1 MIERI
6 KKWNFYILKN
16 HPIIWMSGL
25 HILIPILIPLLFI
38 GFNLGTVFNLDYIGY
53 LDDIRSYRQTE
64 ETIFIILLIL
74 CILSLVTLITWQF
87 YRFKKEINYLSLV
100 KYYFACV
107 IIYFVMI
114 VTFFSPVA
122 DIIHEKTAYF
132 EDFKLNQEREISGT
146 IYYDSI
152 KEAEAKTFILAKGLK
167 RFYDE
172 DSCYFNEWKSNN
184 DLVKFNFGSGVNIPS
199 SECTIADK
207 NFKDFFIR
215 INTAIHYL
223 NFDDPIGV
231 QAINNLESLDRDSDG
246 ILNMYDW
253 CEQES
258 GLATNYGCS
267 EKANDATIK
276 DKLIEKIRSVRMNMQ
291 YDYNR
296 NVFDKYLK
304 SEKYIGDAIKLIVN
318 EGDNLNESFSI
329 FQASSYLSSIM
340 SFDINNLEYDF
351 EYKKTFIQEYYM
363 GVRKLIA
370 AKENYNMMYIPPT
383 KGLEPYQEL
392 LSTALILLVIISII
406 SSLIL
411 TARFKNEALLST
423 LAGIIPWG
431 IFVYI
436 LKMLDLTNNNS
447 ENYSI
452 LMVIPSIFIGFYW
465 IKNKYLKSITWKRAL
480 FLHITNLSAIFV
492 LFVLYEYLEYEYRYN
507 NNEEIQLALALS
519 VLALLLNV
527 FFLYQYHRH
536 LHLPKKSN

>member
-1 MIERI
+1 
-6 KKWNFYILKN
+6 
-16 HPIIWMSGL
+16 
-25 HILIPILIPLLFI
+25 
-38 GFNLGTVFNLDYIGY
+38 
-53 LDDIRSYRQTE
+53 
-64 ETIFIILLIL
+64 
-74 CILSLVTLITWQF
+74 
-87 YRFKKEINYLSLV
+87 
-100 KYYFACV
+100 
-107 IIYFVMI
+107 
-114 VTFFSPVA
+114 
-122 DIIHEKTAYF
+122 
-132 EDFKLNQEREISGT
+132 
-146 IYYDSI
+146 
-152 KEAEAKTFILAKGLK
+152 
-167 RFYDE
+167 
-172 DSCYFNEWKSNN
+172 
-184 DLVKFNFGSGVNIPS
+184 
-199 SECTIADK
+199 
-207 NFKDFFIR
+207 
-215 INTAIHYL
+215 
-223 NFDDPIGV
+223 
-231 QAINNLESLDRDSDG
+231 
-246 ILNMYDW
+246 
-253 CEQES
+253 
-258 GLATNYGCS
+258 
-267 EKANDATIK
+267 
-276 DKLIEKIRSVRMNMQ
+276 
-291 YDYNR
+291 
-296 NVFDKYLK
+296 
-304 SEKYIGDAIKLIVN
+304 
-318 EGDNLNESFSI
+318 
-329 FQASSYLSSIM
+329 
-340 SFDINNLEYDF
+340 
-351 EYKKTFIQEYYM
+351 M

-447 ENYSI
+447 EYYSI